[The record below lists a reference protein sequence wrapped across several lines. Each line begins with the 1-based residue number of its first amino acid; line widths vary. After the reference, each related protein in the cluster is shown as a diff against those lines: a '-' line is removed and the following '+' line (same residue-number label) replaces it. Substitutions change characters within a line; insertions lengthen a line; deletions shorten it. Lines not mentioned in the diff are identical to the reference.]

1 MHINNKTKRLS
12 MNKTVKLSYVQNAD
26 DAKDAFIA
34 VFNDVKPRVIAK
46 IKNAAWKNA
55 KMKDIACGS
64 HVLFTTD
71 MGISWSGWDED
82 IETTETFAN
91 AIIEECKKQGIEV
104 L

>member
-1 MHINNKTKRLS
+1 
-12 MNKTVKLSYVQNAD
+12 MNKTVKLSYVQNTD
-26 DAKDAFIA
+26 DEKDAFIA
-34 VFNDVKPRVIAK
+34 VFNDVKPRVIK
-46 IKNAAWKNA
+46 TISNAAWKNA

-91 AIIEECKKQGIEV
+91 AIIEECKNLSIEV

>member
-1 MHINNKTKRLS
+1 
-12 MNKTVKLSYVQNAD
+12 MNKTVKLSYVQNAND
-26 DAKDAFIA
+26 VKDSFIA

-46 IKNAAWKNA
+46 IRNAAWKNA
-55 KMKDIACGS
+55 KMKDNAWGS
-64 HVLFTTD
+64 HVLFITD
-71 MGISWSGWDED
+71 MGISWSGWDEA

>member
-1 MHINNKTKRLS
+1 
-12 MNKTVKLSYVQNAD
+12 MNKTVKLSYVQNTD

-34 VFNDVKPRVIAK
+34 VFNDVKPRVITK

-55 KMKDIACGS
+55 KMKDIAWGS

-82 IETTETFAN
+82 IETTKTFAN
-91 AIIEECKKQGIEV
+91 AIIEECKKLSIEV

>member
-1 MHINNKTKRLS
+1 
-12 MNKTVKLSYVQNAD
+12 
-26 DAKDAFIA
+26 
-34 VFNDVKPRVIAK
+34 
-46 IKNAAWKNA
+46 
-55 KMKDIACGS
+55 MKDIARGS

-91 AIIEECKKQGIEV
+91 AIIEECKKLSIEV